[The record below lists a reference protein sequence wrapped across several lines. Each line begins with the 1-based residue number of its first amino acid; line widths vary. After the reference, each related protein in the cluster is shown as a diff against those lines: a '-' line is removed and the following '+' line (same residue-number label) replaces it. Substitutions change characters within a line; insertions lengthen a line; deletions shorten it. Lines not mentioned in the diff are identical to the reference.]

1 MLARVARRVAVLVAA
16 ILGLGLGA
24 RPALATFISSA
35 ADPALAS
42 AITFDF
48 DSEPG
53 DTYFTTRSF
62 AGAFTFTADADDL
75 HIDDVWCTSF
85 GTTGNCL
92 DTLSSGSQANDH
104 FRIDFV
110 TAVSAF
116 GFVLNALDT
125 DWVME
130 TYDASDNLLGS
141 YTITSQSPGLTGFNR
156 RGYAGATETTPIA
169 YVTISSPG
177 ADDRALIDDFAWVA
191 IPEPPITLLL
201 GLGLSG
207 LFAAGRRR

>member
-1 MLARVARRVAVLVAA
+1 MGAIGVKRVAVLVAA

-35 ADPALAS
+35 ADPALSGAT
-42 AITFDF
+42 TFDF

-53 DTYFTTRSF
+53 DIYFGTRTF
-62 AGAFTFTADADDL
+62 GGAFTFTADANDL
-75 HIDDVWCTSF
+75 HIDDVWCASF

-92 DTLSSGSQANDH
+92 DTLSSGGQPNDH
-104 FRIDFV
+104 FRIDFI
-110 TAVSAF
+110 TSVSAF

-141 YTITSQSPGLTGFNR
+141 YTILSQSPGLTGFNR
-156 RGYAGATETTPIA
+156 RGYAGASEATPIS
-169 YVTISSPG
+169 YVTITSPG

-191 IPEPPITLLL
+191 IPEPSLAWLL
-201 GLGLSG
+201 GLGLTG
-207 LFAAGRRR
+207 LAWASRRR

>member
-1 MLARVARRVAVLVAA
+1 MDAIGVKRVAVFVAA
-16 ILGLGLGA
+16 MVGLGLGA
-24 RPALATFISSA
+24 DPAHATFISSA
-35 ADPALAS
+35 ADPALAT

-53 DTYFTTRSF
+53 DLFFATRTF
-62 AGAFTFTADADDL
+62 GGAFTVTADANDL
-75 HIDDVWCTSF
+75 HIDDFYCPNF

-92 DTLSSGSQANDH
+92 DTIQTGGQANDH

-110 TAVSAF
+110 TEVSAF

-141 YTITSQSPGLTGFNR
+141 YTILSQSPGLSGNNR
-156 RGYAGATETTPIA
+156 RGYAGASETTPIA
-169 YVTISSPG
+169 YVTITSPG
-177 ADDRALIDDFAWVA
+177 ADDRALIDNFAWVA
-191 IPEPPITLLL
+191 IPEPPIALLL
-201 GLGLSG
+201 GLGLTG
-207 LFAAGRRR
+207 LAAAGRRR